1 MSTNNK
7 DYNIGAK
14 ISKQISNIQDNMTM
28 NDNIHLNK
36 PQVKSDKPCCPY
48 CRSENI
54 DTVSD
59 ITAGKGGHIAY
70 YCNNC
75 NGYFITPQFNTINQ
89 HQIKTYTTEEERN
102 NDHVS
107 EAPKEDL
114 DRIGSTV
121 CELMAEKGFTRINQ
135 ALDFLAKHYQETK
148 DIIPQKK
155 KQRTSPGKMT
165 IDDVDKYIKISE
177 STKSQR
183 FFATNA
189 AITITYVR
197 AFTDTMDS
205 IDTISFNCSDIDDL
219 KNQWNKFRLAK
230 NLQEDCIAAFHT
242 DVSMWD
248 KAYVDDLNKAL
259 TGFIEAIY
267 VDDDDRNIFF
277 EEDRKE
283 ILKIILDHINFKADG
298 KIIYPHVETTRDQD
312 TGRMVQTVKRYWG
325 E

>member
-36 PQVKSDKPCCPY
+36 PKANTDKPCCPY

-75 NGYFITPQFNTINQ
+75 NGYFITPQFNAINQ
-89 HQIKTYTTEEERN
+89 HQIKTYTTKEER
-102 NDHVS
+102 DKDYS
-107 EAPKEDL
+107 PEAPKEDL

-148 DIIPQKK
+148 DTIYKK

-183 FFATNA
+183 FFTTNA

-283 ILKIILDHINFKADG
+283 ILKIVLDHINFKADG
-298 KIIYPHVETTRDQD
+298 KIIYPHVETTRDPD

>member
-7 DYNIGAK
+7 DYKAK
-14 ISKQISNIQDNMTM
+14 IAKQISNIQDNMTM
-28 NDNIHLNK
+28 NGNNHFNE
-36 PQVKSDKPCCPY
+36 PQLKSDKPCCPF
-48 CRSENI
+48 CGSENI
-54 DTVSD
+54 DIVSD
-59 ITAGKGGHIAY
+59 TSTGKDVYIAY
-70 YCNNC
+70 YCNHC
-75 NGYFITPQFNTINQ
+75 NRYFLTPQFNTINQ
-89 HQIKTYTTEEERN
+89 HQIKTYSTEEER
-102 NDHVS
+102 DKDYAS
-107 EAPKEDL
+107 EAPKEDFY
-114 DRIGSTV
+114 RIGSTV

-148 DIIPQKK
+148 DIIYKK

-183 FFATNA
+183 LFTTYA

-205 IDTISFNCSDIDDL
+205 IDTVSFNCSDIDDL
-219 KNQWNKFRLAK
+219 KKQWDKFRSSK
-230 NLQEDCIAAFHT
+230 NLQEDCIASFYT

-259 TGFIEAIY
+259 TGFISAIY
-267 VDDDDRNIFF
+267 VDDDDRNILS

-283 ILKIILDHINFKADG
+283 ILKIVLDHINFKADG
-298 KIIYPHVETTRDQD
+298 KIIYPHVETTRDPD

>member
-14 ISKQISNIQDNMTM
+14 IAKQISNIQDNMM
-28 NDNIHLNK
+28 ENNNFNEPK
-36 PQVKSDKPCCPY
+36 VKSDKPCCPY

-59 ITAGKGGHIAY
+59 ITAEEGSHIAY

-75 NGYFITPQFNTINQ
+75 NGYFITPQFNRVNN
-89 HQIKTYTTEEERN
+89 HQITAYNTKEER
-102 NDHVS
+102 DKDYAS
-107 EAPKEDL
+107 GDMKEDL
-114 DRIGSTV
+114 SLIKSTI
-121 CELMAEKGFTRINQ
+121 CELMAEKGFTRTNQ
-135 ALDFLAKHYQETK
+135 VIDFLAKHYQETT

-155 KQRTSPGKMT
+155 KRRTSPGKMT

-183 FFATNA
+183 LFTTYA
-189 AITITYVR
+189 AITITYVK

-205 IDTISFNCSDIDDL
+205 IDTVYFTCSDIDDL
-219 KNQWNKFRLAK
+219 KKQWNKFRSSK
-230 NLQEDCIAAFHT
+230 NLQEDCISAFHT
-242 DVSMWD
+242 DVSMCD

-259 TGFIEAIY
+259 TGFINAIY
-267 VDDDDRNIFF
+267 VDDDDRNILS

-283 ILKIILDHINFKADG
+283 ILKIVLDHINFKADG
-298 KIIYPHVETTRDQD
+298 KIIYPHVETTKDPD
-312 TGRMVQTVKRYWG
+312 TGRMVQNVKRYWR

>member
-1 MSTNNK
+1 MITSNE
-7 DYNIGAK
+7 DYNVEAK
-14 ISKQISNIQDNMTM
+14 IAKQISSIQDNMM
-28 NDNIHLNK
+28 ENNNFNEPK
-36 PQVKSDKPCCPY
+36 VKSDKPCCPY
-48 CRSENI
+48 CGSENI

-59 ITAGKGGHIAY
+59 ITAEEGSHIAY

-75 NGYFITPQFNTINQ
+75 NGYFITPQFNRVNN
-89 HQIKTYTTEEERN
+89 HQITAYNTKEER
-102 NDHVS
+102 DKDYAS
-107 EAPKEDL
+107 GAMKEDL
-114 DRIGSTV
+114 SLIESTIR
-121 CELMAEKGFTRINQ
+121 ELMAEKGFTRTNQ
-135 ALDFLAKHYQETK
+135 VIDFLAKHYQETK
-148 DIIPQKK
+148 DIIYKK
-155 KQRTSPGKMT
+155 NQRTSPGKMT

-177 STKSQR
+177 STNSQR

-197 AFTDTMDS
+197 AFTDTTDS

-219 KNQWNKFRLAK
+219 KKQWNKFRSAK
-230 NLQEDCIAAFHT
+230 NLQEDCISAFHT

-283 ILKIILDHINFKADG
+283 ILKIVLDHINFKADG
-298 KIIYPHVETTRDQD
+298 KIIYPHVETTRDPD
-312 TGRMVQTVKRYWG
+312 TGRMVHTVKRYWG

>member
-28 NDNIHLNK
+28 NDNIHLNR

-59 ITAGKGGHIAY
+59 TSTGKDVHIAY
-70 YCNNC
+70 YCNHC
-75 NGYFITPQFNTINQ
+75 NRYFLTPQFNTINQ
-89 HQIKTYTTEEERN
+89 HQIKTYTTKEECD

-107 EAPKEDL
+107 EAQKEDL

-148 DIIPQKK
+148 DTIYKK
-155 KQRTSPGKMT
+155 KHRTSPGKMT

-230 NLQEDCIAAFHT
+230 NLQEDCISAFHT

-248 KAYVDDLNKAL
+248 KAYVDDLSKAL

-283 ILKIILDHINFKADG
+283 ILKIVLDHINFKADG
-298 KIIYPHVETTRDQD
+298 KIIYPHVETTRDPD

>member
-1 MSTNNK
+1 MITSNE
-7 DYNIGAK
+7 DYNVEAK
-14 ISKQISNIQDNMTM
+14 IAKQISSIQDNMM
-28 NDNIHLNK
+28 ENNNFNEPK
-36 PQVKSDKPCCPY
+36 VKSDKPCCPY
-48 CRSENI
+48 CGSENI

-59 ITAGKGGHIAY
+59 ITAEEGSHIAY

-75 NGYFITPQFNTINQ
+75 NGYFITPQFNRVNN
-89 HQIKTYTTEEERN
+89 HQITAYNTKEER
-102 NDHVS
+102 DKDYAS
-107 EAPKEDL
+107 GAMKEDL
-114 DRIGSTV
+114 SLIESTIR
-121 CELMAEKGFTRINQ
+121 ELMAEKGFTRTNQ
-135 ALDFLAKHYQETK
+135 VIDFLAKHYQETK
-148 DIIPQKK
+148 DIIYKK
-155 KQRTSPGKMT
+155 NQRTSPGKMT

-177 STKSQR
+177 STNSQR

-219 KNQWNKFRLAK
+219 KKQWNKFRSAK
-230 NLQEDCIAAFHT
+230 NLQEDCISAFHT

-283 ILKIILDHINFKADG
+283 ILKIVLDHINFKADG
-298 KIIYPHVETTRDQD
+298 KIIYPHVETTRDPD

>member
-1 MSTNNK
+1 MSTGNK

-14 ISKQISNIQDNMTM
+14 IAKQISNIQDNMTV
-28 NDNIHLNK
+28 NNNFNE

-48 CRSENI
+48 CGSENI

-59 ITAGKGGHIAY
+59 TSTGKDVHIAY
-70 YCNNC
+70 YCNHC
-75 NGYFITPQFNTINQ
+75 NRYFLTPQFNTTSK
-89 HQIKTYTTEEERN
+89 HQINTYATEEERN

-155 KQRTSPGKMT
+155 QRTSPGKMT

-183 FFATNA
+183 LFTTYA
-189 AITITYVR
+189 AITITYVK

-205 IDTISFNCSDIDDL
+205 IDTVSFNCSDIDDL
-219 KNQWNKFRLAK
+219 KKQWNKFRSAK
-230 NLQEDCIAAFHT
+230 NLQEDCIASFYT

-248 KAYVDDLNKAL
+248 KAYVNDLNKAL
-259 TGFIEAIY
+259 TGFISAIY
-267 VDDDDRNIFF
+267 VDDDDRNILS

-283 ILKIILDHINFKADG
+283 ILKIVLDHINFKADG
-298 KIIYPHVETTRDQD
+298 KIIYPHVETTKDPD
-312 TGRMVQTVKRYWG
+312 TGRMVQNVKRYWK

>member
-1 MSTNNK
+1 MGTNNK

-14 ISKQISNIQDNMTM
+14 IAKQISSIQDNMTA
-28 NDNIHLNK
+28 NNNFNE
-36 PQVKSDKPCCPY
+36 PQVKSYKPCCPY
-48 CRSENI
+48 CGSENI
-54 DTVSD
+54 DMSNIAEWKDYHVS
-59 ITAGKGGHIAY
+59 Y

-75 NGYFITPQFNTINQ
+75 NRYFLTPQLNFINQ
-89 HQIKTYTTEEERN
+89 NQIKTYATEEES
-102 NDHVS
+102 DKDYVS
-107 EAPKEDL
+107 GALEGDL
-114 DRIGSTV
+114 SRVASTI
-121 CELMAEKGFTRINQ
+121 CELMTEKHFTDRNQ

-155 KQRTSPGKMT
+155 RRTSPGKMT
-165 IDDVDKYIKISE
+165 INDVDKFIKISE

-183 FFATNA
+183 LFTTYA

-205 IDTISFNCSDIDDL
+205 IDTVSFNCSDIDDL
-219 KNQWNKFRLAK
+219 KKQWNKFRSTK
-230 NLQEDCIAAFHT
+230 NLQEDCIASFYT

-267 VDDDDRNIFF
+267 IDDDDRNIFF
-277 EEDRKE
+277 EKDRKE
-283 ILKIILDHINFKADG
+283 ILKMVLDYINSKADS
-298 KIIYPHVETTRDQD
+298 KIIYPHVETTKDPD
-312 TGRMVQTVKRYWG
+312 TGLLVQNVKRYWR

>member
-36 PQVKSDKPCCPY
+36 PKANTDKPCCPY

-59 ITAGKGGHIAY
+59 ITAGKGSHIAY

-148 DIIPQKK
+148 DTIYKK

-197 AFTDTMDS
+197 AFTDIMDS

-283 ILKIILDHINFKADG
+283 ILKIVLDHINFKADG
-298 KIIYPHVETTRDQD
+298 KIIYPHVETTRDPD

>member
-7 DYNIGAK
+7 DYSIGAK
-14 ISKQISNIQDNMTM
+14 IAKQISSIQDNMTA
-28 NDNIHLNK
+28 NINFNES
-36 PQVKSDKPCCPY
+36 QVTSDTPCCPF
-48 CRSENI
+48 CLSENI
-54 DTVSD
+54 DIVSD
-59 ITAGKGGHIAY
+59 ITAGKGQIAY

-75 NGYFITPQFNTINQ
+75 NEYFLTPMFNTTNQ
-89 HQIKTYTTEEERN
+89 PKIKTYIAEEEH
-102 NDHVS
+102 DKGYVS
-107 EAPKEDL
+107 EVMEGNSGL
-114 DRIGSTV
+114 VISTI
-121 CELMAEKGFTRINQ
+121 CELMDKKGFTKTNQ

-155 KQRTSPGKMT
+155 QHRRSPGKMT
-165 IDDVDKYIKISE
+165 IYDVDKYIKISE

-205 IDTISFNCSDIDDL
+205 IDTISFNCSDIDDF
-219 KNQWNKFRLAK
+219 KKQWNKFRSAK
-230 NLQEDCIAAFHT
+230 NLQEDCISAFHT

-298 KIIYPHVETTRDQD
+298 KIIYPHVETTRDPY

>member
-14 ISKQISNIQDNMTM
+14 IAKQISNIQDNMTM

-36 PQVKSDKPCCPY
+36 PKANTDKPCCPY

-54 DTVSD
+54 DIVSD

-75 NGYFITPQFNTINQ
+75 NGYFITPQFNTTSK
-89 HQIKTYTTEEERN
+89 HQIKTYATEEER
-102 NDHVS
+102 DKDYAS

-155 KQRTSPGKMT
+155 KRRTSPGKMT

-177 STKSQR
+177 STKSQK
-183 FFATNA
+183 FFATIA
-189 AITITYVR
+189 AITIIYVK

-205 IDTISFNCSDIDDL
+205 IDKVTFNCSDIDDL
-219 KNQWNKFRLAK
+219 REQWNKFRSAM
-230 NLQEDCIAAFHT
+230 NLQEDCISAFHT
-242 DVSMWD
+242 DVSMYN
-248 KAYVDDLNKAL
+248 KAYIDDLNKAL

-267 VDDDDRNIFF
+267 IDDDDRNAFL

-283 ILKIILDHINFKADG
+283 ILKMVLDYINLKADG
-298 KIIYPHVETTRDQD
+298 KIIYPHVETERDPY
-312 TGRMVQTVKRYWG
+312 TGRMVQIVKRHWG

>member
-1 MSTNNK
+1 MITSNE
-7 DYNIGAK
+7 DYNVEAK
-14 ISKQISNIQDNMTM
+14 IAKQISSIQDNMM
-28 NDNIHLNK
+28 ENNNFNEPK
-36 PQVKSDKPCCPY
+36 VKSDKPCCPY
-48 CRSENI
+48 CGSENI

-59 ITAGKGGHIAY
+59 ITAEEGSHIAY

-75 NGYFITPQFNTINQ
+75 NGYFITPQFNRVNN
-89 HQIKTYTTEEERN
+89 HQITAYNTKEER
-102 NDHVS
+102 DKDYAS
-107 EAPKEDL
+107 GAMKEDL
-114 DRIGSTV
+114 SLIESTIR
-121 CELMAEKGFTRINQ
+121 ELMAEKGFTRTNQ
-135 ALDFLAKHYQETK
+135 VIDFLAKHYQETK
-148 DIIPQKK
+148 DIIYKK
-155 KQRTSPGKMT
+155 NQRTSPGKMT

-177 STKSQR
+177 STNSQR

-219 KNQWNKFRLAK
+219 KKQWNKFRSAK
-230 NLQEDCIAAFHT
+230 NLQEDCISAFHT

-283 ILKIILDHINFKADG
+283 ILKIVLDHINFKADG
-298 KIIYPHVETTRDQD
+298 KIIYPHV
-312 TGRMVQTVKRYWG
+312 
-325 E
+325 

>member
-14 ISKQISNIQDNMTM
+14 IAKQISNIQDNMTM

-36 PQVKSDKPCCPY
+36 PKANADKPCCPY

-59 ITAGKGGHIAY
+59 TSTGKDVHIAY
-70 YCNNC
+70 YCNHC
-75 NGYFITPQFNTINQ
+75 NKYFLTPQFNTINQ
-89 HQIKTYTTEEERN
+89 HQIKTYTTEEEHN

-107 EAPKEDL
+107 EAPKEDI

-155 KQRTSPGKMT
+155 QRTSPGKMT

-183 FFATNA
+183 LFTTNA
-189 AITITYVR
+189 AITILYVR
-197 AFTDTMDS
+197 EFTDA
-205 IDTISFNCSDIDDL
+205 ID
-219 KNQWNKFRLAK
+219 
-230 NLQEDCIAAFHT
+230 
-242 DVSMWD
+242 
-248 KAYVDDLNKAL
+248 
-259 TGFIEAIY
+259 
-267 VDDDDRNIFF
+267 
-277 EEDRKE
+277 
-283 ILKIILDHINFKADG
+283 
-298 KIIYPHVETTRDQD
+298 
-312 TGRMVQTVKRYWG
+312 
-325 E
+325 

>member
-14 ISKQISNIQDNMTM
+14 IAKQISNIQDNMTM

-36 PQVKSDKPCCPY
+36 PKANSDKPCCPY

-89 HQIKTYTTEEERN
+89 HQIKTYTTEEER
-102 NDHVS
+102 DKDYVS
-107 EAPKEDL
+107 EAPKEDI

-165 IDDVDKYIKISE
+165 IDDVEKYIKISE

-183 FFATNA
+183 LFTTYA

-205 IDTISFNCSDIDDL
+205 IDTVSFNCSDIDDL
-219 KNQWNKFRLAK
+219 KKQWDKFRSSK
-230 NLQEDCIAAFHT
+230 NLQEDCIASFYT

-298 KIIYPHVETTRDQD
+298 KIIYPHVETTRDPD

>member
-1 MSTNNK
+1 MITSNE
-7 DYNIGAK
+7 DYNVEAK
-14 ISKQISNIQDNMTM
+14 IAKQISSIQDNMM
-28 NDNIHLNK
+28 ENNNFNEPK
-36 PQVKSDKPCCPY
+36 VKSDKPCCPY

-59 ITAGKGGHIAY
+59 ITAEKGSHIAY

-75 NGYFITPQFNTINQ
+75 NGYFIIPQFNRVNN
-89 HQIKTYTTEEERN
+89 HQITTYNTKEER
-102 NDHVS
+102 DKDYAS
-107 EAPKEDL
+107 GAMKEDL
-114 DRIGSTV
+114 SLIESTI
-121 CELMAEKGFTRINQ
+121 CELMAEKGFTRTNQ
-135 ALDFLAKHYQETK
+135 VIDFLAKHYQETK

-155 KQRTSPGKMT
+155 KRRTSPGKMT
-165 IDDVDKYIKISE
+165 INDVDKYIKISE

-183 FFATNA
+183 LFTTYA
-189 AITITYVR
+189 AITITYVK

-219 KNQWNKFRLAK
+219 KKQWDKFRSSK
-230 NLQEDCIAAFHT
+230 NLQEDCIASFYT

-248 KAYVDDLNKAL
+248 KAYVNDLNKAL

-267 VDDDDRNIFF
+267 VDDDDRNILS

-283 ILKIILDHINFKADG
+283 ILKIVLDHINFKVDG
-298 KIIYPHVETTRDQD
+298 KIIYPHVETTRDPD

>member
-1 MSTNNK
+1 MSINNK

-14 ISKQISNIQDNMTM
+14 IAKQISNIQDNMMM

-36 PQVKSDKPCCPY
+36 PKANTDKPCCPY

-75 NGYFITPQFNTINQ
+75 NGYFITPQFNTTSK
-89 HQIKTYTTEEERN
+89 HQIKTYATEEER
-102 NDHVS
+102 DKDYAS

-148 DIIPQKK
+148 DIIYKK

-177 STKSQR
+177 STNSQR

-219 KNQWNKFRLAK
+219 KKQWNKFRSAK
-230 NLQEDCIAAFHT
+230 NLQEDCISAFHT

-283 ILKIILDHINFKADG
+283 ILKIVLDRINFKADG
-298 KIIYPHVETTRDQD
+298 KIIYPHVETTRDPD